1 MLTDL
6 TIRTAKSR
14 ENPYKLHDGEG
25 LYLSRACL
33 QTLILPLYRGA

>member
-25 LYLSRACL
+25 LYLLGCICKL
-33 QTLILPLYRGA
+33 